1 MVLAVGNNNAAPMPT
16 GDAAKSGSSS
26 RHLAANK
33 GARTVKSKG
42 KAKLEDVV
50 AGTASAA
57 PSQGAA
63 TPMVNLTPT
72 IGQSAPTP
80 KPAGAGFA
88 RVVAK
93 ASSEVSAS
101 TAPPARPP
109 APIAGS
115 GIKIALK
122 RANDGELPGSPAEK
136 RGRAD

>member
-16 GDAAKSGSSS
+16 GEPSKAGSSS

-57 PSQGAA
+57 PSLGAA

-72 IGQSAPTP
+72 IGQSAPAP
-80 KPAGAGFA
+80 KSAGFA

-93 ASSEVSAS
+93 APAEAKAA
-101 TAPPARPP
+101 TPAAPVRPP

-122 RANDGELPGSPAEK
+122 RANDGDLPGSPAEK
-136 RGRAD
+136 RGRSD

>member
-16 GDAAKSGSSS
+16 GEASSSAS

-57 PSQGAA
+57 PSQGLE

-72 IGQSAPTP
+72 IGQAAP
-80 KPAGAGFA
+80 KPKAAGFA
-88 RVVAK
+88 RIAPKAPSEAK
-93 ASSEVSAS
+93 EA
-101 TAPPARPP
+101 TPAPVRPP

-122 RANDGELPGSPAEK
+122 RANDGDLPGSPAEK